1 MSKFFRENHS
11 KDTDK
16 WPDGV
21 IPVNWRDRKKKK
33 KTDKDEDKKK
43 KKKKQEH
50 TEKEVTKP
58 FVYF

>member
-21 IPVNWRDRKKKK
+21 IPVNWKERKKK